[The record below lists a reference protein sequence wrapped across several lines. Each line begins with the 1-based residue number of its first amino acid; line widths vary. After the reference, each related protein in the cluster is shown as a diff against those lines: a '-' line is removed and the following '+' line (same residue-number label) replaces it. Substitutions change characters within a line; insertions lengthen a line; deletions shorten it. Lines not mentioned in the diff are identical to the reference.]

1 MQRIKQFW
9 VAIMKEYLRFNKIRK
24 MSRRFTF
31 EWKLEEHIE
40 LSCKA
45 KAKSENGIPG

>member
-1 MQRIKQFW
+1 
-9 VAIMKEYLRFNKIRK
+9 MKEYLRLNKIRK

-31 EWKLEEHIE
+31 EWKFEKHIE